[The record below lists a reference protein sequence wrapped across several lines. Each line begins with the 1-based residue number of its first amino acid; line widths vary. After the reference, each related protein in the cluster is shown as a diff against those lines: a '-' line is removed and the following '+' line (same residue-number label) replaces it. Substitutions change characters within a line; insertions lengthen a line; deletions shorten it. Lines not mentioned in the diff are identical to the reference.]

1 MHWLACC
8 VHDDD
13 LVRVQ
18 SPLSVLNDYPPFNR
32 TGNKWE
38 AQRLPAVAGGEGV
51 GVVVATARNVPH
63 LASGALDVNEWVV
76 ALPEARL
83 APVGT
88 WRTLCACD
96 ASRLLRVPKGLMP
109 LEQLAC
115 ARSLCTAYRLL
126 EDYGGLKP
134 GDTLIQNGA
143 ELPTGQ
149 AVVQLCSLL
158 KIRTI
163 NLVAD
168 DEGFEAAQ
176 AMLKGMGASLVLRDN
191 ARLDEF
197 LRALGGEVPRL
208 GLDALGGEHGKRMAI
223 ALRPEASLVVYALQ
237 HGKLPSLSPSLL
249 LYQQI
254 SLHGFNLAQWV
265 SDEGAAA
272 YLRMLEA
279 IAELVKLE
287 KLSVVTRA
295 VLAAELAPPGSHGA
309 SSAAL
314 REALGSHRATG
325 TALAPRR
332 RSVLVW
338 GDEAAAATLAF
349 ELRDALK
356 AQQDAEAAADAEA
369 RLAGGG
375 GAHPAAAAA
384 AAAAAATAAAAAA
397 AAAALRPRAS
407 ERWADSTEMLKA
419 LKLEQYSEQF
429 VEEEMTSLE
438 LLEEIVSRGDG
449 ERELMDAL
457 KEMGVKKMG
466 HRQAIVSAVTQ
477 KS

>member
-1 MHWLACC
+1 VLVHWLACC

-38 AQRLPAVAGGEGV
+38 AQQLPAVAGGEGV

-96 ASRLLRVPKGLMP
+96 AARLLRVPKGLMP

-149 AVVQLCSLL
+149 AVVQLCALL
-158 KIRTI
+158 KIRSI

-168 DEGFEAAQ
+168 DDGFEATQ

-191 ARLDEF
+191 ARLDDF
-197 LRALGGEVPRL
+197 LRAVGGEVPRL
-208 GLDALGGEHGKRMAI
+208 GLDALGGEHGKRMAM
-223 ALRPEASLVVYALQ
+223 ALRPEASLVVYGLQ

-272 YLRMLEA
+272 YLHMLEA

-287 KLSVVTRA
+287 KLRVVTRA
-295 VLAAELAPPGSHGA
+295 VLAAELSAPPG
-309 SSAAL
+309 SAAL

-325 TALAPRR
+325 TALAPRQ

-338 GDEAAAATLAF
+338 ADEAAAATLAF

-356 AQQDAEAAADAEA
+356 AQQEAEAAADAEA
-369 RLAGGG
+369 RLSGGG
-375 GAHPAAAAA
+375 GTHP
-384 AAAAAATAAAAAA
+384 AAA

-419 LKLEQYSEQF
+419 LKLEQYTEQF

-466 HRQAIVSAVTQ
+466 HRQAIVSAMTQ